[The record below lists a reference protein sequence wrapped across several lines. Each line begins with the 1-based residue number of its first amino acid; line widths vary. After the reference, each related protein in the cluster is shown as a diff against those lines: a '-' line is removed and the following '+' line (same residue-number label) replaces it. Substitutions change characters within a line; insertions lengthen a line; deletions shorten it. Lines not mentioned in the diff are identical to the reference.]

1 MSVSPVT
8 IREARPEEFD
18 AVADLTVAAY
28 YGVPDDQTHGYVS
41 ELRDVAGRAAACLVL
56 VAVDTSDRVLGA
68 VTYVDGPGNAWAEL
82 EREDEAGF
90 RMLAVAPDAQRRGI
104 GRLLAEAV
112 IARARAAGRGGI
124 AIHTRPSMVAA
135 HRLYESLGFVRDPQ
149 RDWEFAPGEWLW
161 AMALRL

>member
-1 MSVSPVT
+1 VSASPVA
-8 IREARPEEFD
+8 IREVHPEEFD

-28 YGVPDDQTHGYVS
+28 YGVPDDETHGYVS

-56 VAVDTSDRVLGA
+56 VAVDASDRVLGA
-68 VTYVDGPGNAWAEL
+68 VTYVDGPGNPWAEL

-90 RMLAVAPDAQRRGI
+90 RMLAVAPDAQGRGI

-112 IARARAAGRGGI
+112 IARARAAGRAGM
-124 AIHTRPSMVAA
+124 AIYTRPSMAAA
-135 HRLYESLGFVRDPQ
+135 HRLYESLGFVRDPE
-149 RDWEFAPGEWLW
+149 RDWEFAPGQWLW

>member
-41 ELRDVAGRAAACLVL
+41 ELRDVAGRAAACVVL
-56 VAVDTSDRVLGA
+56 VAVDTSD
-68 VTYVDGPGNAWAEL
+68 PGNAWAEL

-135 HRLYESLGFVRDPQ
+135 IRCAAAPQVGGTNERLKIHFRARTAAG
-149 RDWEFAPGEWLW
+149 
-161 AMALRL
+161 

>member
-112 IARARAAGRGGI
+112 IARARAAR
-124 AIHTRPSMVAA
+124 
-135 HRLYESLGFVRDPQ
+135 
-149 RDWEFAPGEWLW
+149 
-161 AMALRL
+161 

>member
-1 MSVSPVT
+1 MSASPVT
-8 IREARPEEFD
+8 VREVRPDEFE

-41 ELRDVAGRAAACLVL
+41 ELRDVAGRAAACRVL
-56 VAVDTSDRVLGA
+56 VAVDASDRVLGA
-68 VTYVDGPGNAWAEL
+68 VTYVDGPGNPWAEL
-82 EREDEAGF
+82 ERGDEAGF
-90 RMLAVAPDAQRRGI
+90 RMLAVAPDAQGRGI
-104 GRLLAEAV
+104 GRLLAETV

-124 AIHTRPSMVAA
+124 AIYTRPSMAAA
-135 HRLYESLGFVRDPQ
+135 HRLYDALGFVRDPE

>member
-1 MSVSPVT
+1 MSASPIT
-8 IREARPEEFD
+8 IREVRPEEFA

-41 ELRDVAGRAAACLVL
+41 ELRDVAGRAGACLVL
-56 VAVDTSDRVLGA
+56 VAVDASGRVLGA

-90 RMLAVAPDAQRRGI
+90 RMLAVAPDAQGRGI
-104 GRLLAEAV
+104 GRLLAQAV
-112 IARARAAGRGGI
+112 IARARTAGRGGI
-124 AIHTRPSMVAA
+124 AIFTRPSMATA
-135 HRLYESLGFVRDPQ
+135 HRLYESLGFLRDPE

-161 AMALRL
+161 AMALRF